1 VQLLLKD
8 RLLFRAL
15 SLSNGGKKKVVGIS
29 LLGKRK
35 EPSSLRFKTRTSKYQ
50 MLQSLPPFY

>member
-1 VQLLLKD
+1 VQLLLKE

-15 SLSNGGKKKVVGIS
+15 SLQLRKKVVGIS

-50 MLQSLPPFY
+50 MLQSLPPFN